1 MPRPASSLATSAT
14 SLAGARTIKPTSD
27 WSVLT
32 WVSGWT
38 RSSTLAT
45 AVTSSVDSVQVPMLS
60 SSRNGVANATSR
72 SRHSGIER
80 TRRGASSTR
89 STAAG
94 SSWSVPTRSGRARYG

>member
-1 MPRPASSLATSAT
+1 MSRPASSLATSAT
-14 SLAGARTIKPTSD
+14 SPGGARTITPTSA

-32 WVSGWT
+32 CVSGWT
-38 RSSTLAT
+38 RSNTLAS
-45 AVTSSVDSVQVPMLS
+45 AATSSVESVQVPTVS
-60 SSRNGVANATSR
+60 SNKNGVANATSR

-94 SSWSVPTRSGRARYG
+94 SV